1 MDVKQLNWKNGQI
14 RGVDM
19 DKHAYLVIAHDRFDQ
34 LALLLKMIDDSR
46 NDIYLHIDARAD
58 FDPQLLNNSVKQSK
72 LIYVNRRKVR
82 WGSSD
87 QVKTELDL
95 LRSSV
100 KAGGYK
106 YYHLLSGHDLPI
118 QTQDTIH
125 AFFKEREGV
134 NFVSFV
140 PKISGD
146 DMERV
151 SLYHLCTG
159 RRGRQS
165 PFWENAK
172 SIFDALI
179 CAIERKLRINRIDKT
194 ITICKGANWFSI
206 TGDLACDLVRHES
219 EILDFCK
226 YGFCCD
232 EIFLQTYIWNSK
244 WRSSVFHIAELETSS
259 HEDISNS
266 MRLIDW
272 NRGKPYTWR
281 IQDKT
286 ELRDSNMLFARKFDI
301 NIDEVI
307 VHQIFEWYSH
317 S

>member
-1 MDVKQLNWKNGQI
+1 MD
-14 RGVDM
+14 R
-19 DKHAYLVIAHDRFDQ
+19 HAYLIIAHDCFDQ
-34 LALLLKMIDDSR
+34 LSLLLKMIDDPR
-46 NDIYLHIDARAD
+46 NDIFLHIDARAD
-58 FDPQLLNNSVKQSK
+58 FDSQLLNNSVKRSK

-87 QVKTELDL
+87 QVKAELDL

-100 KAGGYK
+100 KTDGYK
-106 YYHLLSGHDLPI
+106 YYHLLSGRDLPI

-125 AFFKEREGV
+125 AFFKEQEGL
-134 NFVSFV
+134 NFVSFA
-140 PKISGD
+140 PEISRN

-172 SIFDALI
+172 ALFDALI
-179 CAIERKLRINRIDKT
+179 CTIERRLCINRIGKT

-206 TGDLACDLVRHES
+206 TGDLAHDLVKHES

-226 YGFCCD
+226 YSFCCD

-244 WRSSVFHIAELETSS
+244 WQNSVFHVAELEENS
-259 HEDISNS
+259 HENISNS

-286 ELRDSNMLFARKFDI
+286 ELYDSNMLFARKFDI
-301 NIDEVI
+301 NIDEAI

>member
-1 MDVKQLNWKNGQI
+1 M
-14 RGVDM
+14 
-19 DKHAYLVIAHDRFDQ
+19 
-34 LALLLKMIDDSR
+34 
-46 NDIYLHIDARAD
+46 
-58 FDPQLLNNSVKQSK
+58 
-72 LIYVNRRKVR
+72 
-82 WGSSD
+82 GSSD

-244 WRSSVFHIAELETSS
+244 WRSSVFHIAELETSP

-301 NIDEVI
+301 NIDEAI

>member
-1 MDVKQLNWKNGQI
+1 MD
-14 RGVDM
+14 R
-19 DKHAYLVIAHDRFDQ
+19 HAYLIIAHDRFDQ

-46 NDIYLHIDARAD
+46 NDIYLHVDARAN
-58 FDPQLLNNSVKQSK
+58 FNPQLLNNSVKQSN
-72 LIYVNRRKVR
+72 LIYVSRRKVR

-95 LRSSV
+95 LRTSV
-100 KAGGYK
+100 KAGGYE
-106 YYHLLSGHDLPI
+106 YYHLLSGRDLPI

-125 AFFKEREGV
+125 AFFEGHKGL
-134 NFVSFV
+134 NFVSFA
-140 PKISGD
+140 PEISRN

-159 RRGRQS
+159 RRERQS
-165 PFWENAK
+165 PFWENVK
-172 SIFDALI
+172 SFLDALI
-179 CAIERKLRINRIDKT
+179 CAVERKSSVNRIDKT
-194 ITICKGANWFSI
+194 TTICKGANWFSI
-206 TGDLACDLVRHES
+206 TGDLACDLVKHES
-219 EILDFCK
+219 KILDFCK
-226 YGFCCD
+226 YSFCCD

-281 IQDKT
+281 IQDKA
-286 ELRDSNMLFARKFDI
+286 ELHDSDMLFARKFDI
-301 NIDEVI
+301 DIDREI
-307 VHQIFEWYSH
+307 VHQIFEWYSC